1 MSPLFDR
8 INRVVRSNLNDMVSK
23 AEDPEKLL
31 ELTIIDMQED
41 LVQLRQAVAQAI
53 ASQKR
58 SQQQYNQ
65 YQSQGNQWLSRA
77 QVALQKGDENL
88 AREALQRKKN
98 YEEQA
103 NTIKINLDKQTT
115 QVDVLKRNL
124 VQLENKISEAKT
136 KKNMLK
142 TRAQAAK
149 ANEQLQGM
157 IGGINTTGGMAA
169 FERMEQKVLEMEAG
183 SQSEFEPIRYFEP
196 KIEEQPDS
204 HKLLEKAIQETRL
217 AMNHAVKSKEYL
229 QKQLSEQDSIILQL
243 KQHLITLESL
253 KTQLNENVSE
263 KANNTSIQKGT
274 SLEECFFAQ
283 LEDGSDYDDLEA
295 LKTQMLGSAKTQ
307 GQLPVGE
314 ETTTAPQT
322 PAQKTEVD
330 SELEKLR
337 EQLDN
342 L

>member
-1 MSPLFDR
+1 M
-8 INRVVRSNLNDMVSK
+8 RVAVK
-23 AEDPEKLL
+23 
-31 ELTIIDMQED
+31 
-41 LVQLRQAVAQAI
+41 QAVLAQ
-53 ASQKR
+53 QQT
-58 SQQQYNQ
+58 QQQYEQ
-65 YQSQGNQWLSRA
+65 YKSEVDKWYSRV
-77 QVALQKGDENL
+77 QLALQKGDENL
-88 AREALQRKKN
+88 AREALLRKQY

-103 NTIKINLDKQTT
+103 KKTKVILDNHRI
-115 QVDVLKRNL
+115 QVERLKRNL
-124 VQLENKISEAKT
+124 SQCEGKIYEPEIKKYQPVQ
-136 KKNMLK
+136 
-142 TRAQAAK
+142 
-149 ANEQLQGM
+149 
-157 IGGINTTGGMAA
+157 
-169 FERMEQKVLEMEAG
+169 
-183 SQSEFEPIRYFEP
+183 P
-196 KIEEQPDS
+196 KIEEKEDS
-204 HKLLEKAIQETRL
+204 TKLLEKAIQETRL
-217 AMNHAVKSKEYL
+217 AMNHAIKSKEYL
-229 QKQLSEQDSIILQL
+229 QKQLSEQDSMILQL

-253 KTQLNENVSE
+253 KTQLKENVSE